1 MSTLAEKLRKLR
13 KDKGLSLDEVAVAT
27 NGSKSYLWALETDN
41 NKKPSADKLLE
52 IAKFYG
58 VSTDYLLNEDDD
70 RPIDTAQKIFTRV
83 SSLSEIDQKEI
94 EKMIE
99 LIINMKKN
107 D

>member
-27 NGSKSYLWALETDN
+27 NGSKSYFWALETDN

-83 SSLSEIDQKEI
+83 SSLSETDQKEI

>member
-52 IAKFYG
+52 
-58 VSTDYLLNEDDD
+58 N
-70 RPIDTAQKIFTRV
+70 
-83 SSLSEIDQKEI
+83 
-94 EKMIE
+94 
-99 LIINMKKN
+99 
-107 D
+107 